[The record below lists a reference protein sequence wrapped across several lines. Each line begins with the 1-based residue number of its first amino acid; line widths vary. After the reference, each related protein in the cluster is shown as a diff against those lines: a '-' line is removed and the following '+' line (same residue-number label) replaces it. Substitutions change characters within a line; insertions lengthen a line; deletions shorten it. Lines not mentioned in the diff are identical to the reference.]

1 VGWAIPTGLV
11 AAWLVN
17 GGAWQAFLRQ
27 AFTEGSASKGTFGE
41 IPLRPLTTL
50 LYSPILLLA
59 FFCACGLMCLYALV
73 ARRDRRPEVAARTG
87 EPWVLWLLSL
97 LALAAGFVWAWSSP
111 KLKIFGPVEIALIF
125 ISAICIF
132 ISLYGSLALAA
143 RYTLDAVRGRLDN
156 AGMRKWILASVC
168 AVTAYMFSLSWAA
181 YEKMLIPGFAFLIAM
196 ALDREVNRGW
206 SAKGGAIVALGLI
219 LVCTAAFRKLTWPYT
234 WENWVDGPVKEETAV
249 SDFPEMRGLR
259 VTPESARFLDR
270 VTRIIDSHSRPDETI
285 LCFPNYALFYVLS
298 HRSPATFAYMHW
310 FDIVPDSLA
319 REEAN
324 RIREHPPAVILYVDL
339 PENLIEIKELS
350 YRAGRRSG
358 QRDMMSAIQS
368 LPGYR
373 VIETVPIPHV
383 DYGLKIYAR

>member
-1 VGWAIPTGLV
+1 
-11 AAWLVN
+11 
-17 GGAWQAFLRQ
+17 
-27 AFTEGSASKGTFGE
+27 
-41 IPLRPLTTL
+41 
-50 LYSPILLLA
+50 
-59 FFCACGLMCLYALV
+59 
-73 ARRDRRPEVAARTG
+73 
-87 EPWVLWLLSL
+87 
-97 LALAAGFVWAWSSP
+97 
-111 KLKIFGPVEIALIF
+111 
-125 ISAICIF
+125 
-132 ISLYGSLALAA
+132 
-143 RYTLDAVRGRLDN
+143 
-156 AGMRKWILASVC
+156 
-168 AVTAYMFSLSWAA
+168 
-181 YEKMLIPGFAFLIAM
+181 
-196 ALDREVNRGW
+196 
-206 SAKGGAIVALGLI
+206 
-219 LVCTAAFRKLTWPYT
+219 
-234 WENWVDGPVKEETAV
+234 
-249 SDFPEMRGLR
+249 MRGLR

-319 REEAN
+319 REEAK